1 MNKRLVD
8 LLRHLVHDWNEYDL
22 KLRAME
28 QVLRSH
34 PLIRAEY
41 EDRRDFLRNDP
52 GLELNRASR
61 LELLKEL
68 AGEPLLDQAT
78 DRRTRERG

>member
-8 LLRHLVHDWNEYDL
+8 LLKHLVHDCNESDL

-28 QVLRSH
+28 QVLRGH
-34 PLIRAEY
+34 PSIQAEY
-41 EDRRDFLRNDP
+41 EARRESLANDP
-52 GLELNRASR
+52 GLKLNHASR
-61 LELLKEL
+61 LEVLKEL
-68 AGEPLLDQAT
+68 AGEPLQDQAS